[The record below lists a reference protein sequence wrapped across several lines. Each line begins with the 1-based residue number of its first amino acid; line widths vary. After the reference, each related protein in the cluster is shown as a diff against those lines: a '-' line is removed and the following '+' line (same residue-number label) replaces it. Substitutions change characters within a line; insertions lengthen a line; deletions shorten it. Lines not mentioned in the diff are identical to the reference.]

1 MNLCAKVALQRLKSC
16 FIPKIACSFMKEM
29 TEIQIKRIKDSFSK
43 SYPHSALAI
52 FLLNAPD
59 AMPVAEFLG
68 AVSVWLVILDLE
80 KSYDHHKI
88 KSRNKWMKLS

>member
-16 FIPKIACSFMKEM
+16 FISKLFPNFM
-29 TEIQIKRIKDSFSK
+29 TEIQIKRIKDSFSQR
-43 SYPHSALAI
+43 YPNSALAKV
-52 FLLNAPD
+52 LLNAPD

-80 KSYDHHKI
+80 KSYEHHKI

>member
-16 FIPKIACSFMKEM
+16 FIPKIACSFMIE
-29 TEIQIKRIKDSFSK
+29 IKRIKDSFSQR
-43 SYPHSALAI
+43 YPNSALAKV
-52 FLLNAPD
+52 LLNAPD